1 MTGGK
6 LAAALLLAAAMV
18 GSVVTVMEQI
28 ETAEPD
34 MVLPIFGA
42 AFGGLYAGW
51 TQLGRNLG
59 GEFIQ
64 TGIFGVGA
72 GAVAVVMFAFLYGLR
87 SAYLTHVG
95 VQFPTAVDA
104 VTHLLDAGLNVVISA
119 VLSTPTLIS
128 LLIGSFVAGM
138 LAEFFNRIWR

>member
-6 LAAALLLAAAMV
+6 LMAALLLAAAIV
-18 GSVVTVMEQI
+18 GGVVTFMDQI
-28 ETAEPD
+28 ETPDPD

-42 AFGGLYAGW
+42 AFVGLYASW
-51 TQLGRNLG
+51 TQLGSNLG
-59 GEFIQ
+59 GEFVQ

-72 GAVAVVMFAFLYGLR
+72 GAIAVVMFAFLYGLR
-87 SAYLTHVG
+87 SAYLTHIG

-104 VTHLLDAGLNVVISA
+104 VMHLMDAGLNVVISA
-119 VLSTPTLIS
+119 VLSTPTLLTLI
-128 LLIGSFVAGM
+128 IGSFLAGV

>member
-6 LAAALLLAAAMV
+6 LAAALLLAAAMIGAV
-18 GSVVTVMEQI
+18 ITFMDQI
-28 ETAEPD
+28 ETPGPD

-42 AFGGLYAGW
+42 AFVGLYAGW
-51 TQLGRNLG
+51 SQLGRNLG

-72 GAVAVVMFAFLYGLR
+72 GAVSVVLFAFLYGLR
-87 SAYLTHVG
+87 SAYITHVG
-95 VQFPTAVDA
+95 VQFPTALDA
-104 VTHLLDAGLNVVISA
+104 VLHLLDSGMNVVISA
-119 VLSTPTLIS
+119 VLSTPTLVA
-128 LLIGSFVAGM
+128 LLVGSFIAGI

>member
-18 GSVVTVMEQI
+18 GAVVTFMDQI
-28 ETAEPD
+28 EAAEPD

-42 AFGGLYAGW
+42 AFVGLYAGW

-59 GEFIQ
+59 GEFVQ

-104 VTHLLDAGLNVVISA
+104 VTHLLDAGLNVVVSA
-119 VLSTPTLIS
+119 VLSTPTLLS
-128 LLIGSFVAGM
+128 LLIGSFMAGL

>member
-6 LAAALLLAAAMV
+6 FAAALFLAAAMV
-18 GSVVTVMEQI
+18 GTVVTFMDQI

-42 AFGGLYAGW
+42 AFVGLYAGW
-51 TQLGRNLG
+51 GQLGRNLG
-59 GEFIQ
+59 GEFVQ
-64 TGIFGVGA
+64 SGIFGVGA
-72 GAVAVVMFAFLYGLR
+72 DTVAVVMFAFLYGLR
-87 SAYLTHVG
+87 SAYLTHVNL
-95 VQFPTAVDA
+95 QFPTAVEA
-104 VTHLLDAGLNVVISA
+104 VTHMLDADLNVVVSA
-119 VLSTPTLIS
+119 VLSTPTLIA

>member
-6 LAAALLLAAAMV
+6 LAAAVLLAAAMV

-42 AFGGLYAGW
+42 AFVGLYAGW

>member
-18 GSVVTVMEQI
+18 MAVITFMDQI
-28 ETAEPD
+28 ETPD
-34 MVLPIFGA
+34 PDRVLPILGA
-42 AFGGLYAGW
+42 AFVGFYAGW

-64 TGIFGVGA
+64 SAIFGVGA
-72 GAVAVVMFAFLYGLR
+72 GAVAVVFFAFLYGVR
-87 SAYLTHVG
+87 SAYITHTG
-95 VQFPTAVDA
+95 VQFPTAIDA

-119 VLSTPTLIS
+119 VLSTPTLLALI
-128 LLIGSFVAGM
+128 IGSFVAGM
-138 LAEFFNRIWR
+138 LAEFFNRLWK

>member
-6 LAAALLLAAAMV
+6 LAAALLMAAAMV
-18 GSVVTVMEQI
+18 GSVVTFMDQI
-28 ETAEPD
+28 QAAEPD

-42 AFGGLYAGW
+42 AFVGLYAGW

-128 LLIGSFVAGM
+128 LLIGSFLAGM